1 MASLY
6 TETARFKWPG
16 LRDELCFLWDTLLRR
31 FSVATTMIM
40 SGYRYNSK
48 GTMMIRNPL
57 VNIILMIHRVI
68 PKRKAV
74 LMDTKFEFYEN

>member
-1 MASLY
+1 
-6 TETARFKWPG
+6 
-16 LRDELCFLWDTLLRR
+16 
-31 FSVATTMIM
+31 MIM
-40 SGYRYNSK
+40 SGDRYNSK

-74 LMDTKFEFYEN
+74 LMDTKLEFYEN